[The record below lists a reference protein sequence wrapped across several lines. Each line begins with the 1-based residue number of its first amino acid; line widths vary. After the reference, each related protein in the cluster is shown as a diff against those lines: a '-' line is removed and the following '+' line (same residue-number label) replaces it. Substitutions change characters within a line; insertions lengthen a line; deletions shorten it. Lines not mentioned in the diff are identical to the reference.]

1 MDARAHDVNLHAMTD
16 HEPSRNFNHP
26 RATPLAVA
34 QHAISLERAGDPQ
47 AALEMLLDRIG
58 TGVKARLVLHTASN
72 LAATYAD
79 FDVSS
84 LSEPGLLN
92 LLNNPTV
99 DRAALAQ
106 IAMFKAMS
114 RWPLI
119 NIIGTGETGTWDI
132 AAKLFLEAAGE
143 IADDAL
149 FITALETDTVQAF
162 NLELLLIAVRTNLL
176 NEPERLEHAPVAR
189 IALAITRQVEL
200 NEAVWLQSNSE
211 TAGLENLPS
220 GAAKSMLN
228 ALYEGTN
235 YTDDK
240 AYSLPTFGTVTDAVS
255 MKVGA
260 QYADAPYP
268 RWASLNIPEAG
279 GRLTIARRLSNDNR
293 LHTIKRPSVLI
304 AGCGTGQ
311 HAIISALGYGPKS
324 TVLGVDLS
332 RTSLSYAARMTKT
345 FAVKNLTL
353 AQGDIL
359 DIDSLDRTFDIIE
372 SIGVL
377 HHTADPMESW
387 RRLLNVLKPG
397 GLMAVG
403 VYSATAR
410 AGLSEYRAGLDH
422 TEPPSDNVIRTLRHN
437 MIRAPQNDFER
448 SIIQSADFNTLSNLR
463 DLLFNVHEIPL
474 TLHEIRDFI
483 DLQGLRF
490 LGFDASPATTTRFI
504 DAKGHDKLSDLDA
517 WIAFEGKNSD
527 AFEAMYVFWV
537 QALA

>member
-1 MDARAHDVNLHAMTD
+1 
-16 HEPSRNFNHP
+16 
-26 RATPLAVA
+26 
-34 QHAISLERAGDPQ
+34 
-47 AALEMLLDRIG
+47 MLLDRIG

-119 NIIGTGETGTWDI
+119 NIIGTGETGTWGI
-132 AAKLFLEAAGE
+132 AAKLFLDTAGE

-149 FITALETDTVQAF
+149 FITALETDTVQDF

-176 NEPERLEHAPVAR
+176 HEPERLEHAPVAR

-200 NEAVWLQSNSE
+200 NEAVWLQSDSE
-211 TAGLENLPS
+211 TAGLKNLPS
-220 GAAKSMLN
+220 GVAKSMLN

-240 AYSLPTFGTVTDAVS
+240 AYSLPTFGTITDAVS

-268 RWASLNIPEAG
+268 RWTSLNIPEAG

-387 RRLLNVLKPG
+387 RQLLNVLKPG
-397 GLMAVG
+397 GSG
-403 VYSATAR
+403 PRR
-410 AGLSEYRAGLDH
+410 ASQR
-422 TEPPSDNVIRTLRHN
+422 
-437 MIRAPQNDFER
+437 Q
-448 SIIQSADFNTLSNLR
+448 R
-463 DLLFNVHEIPL
+463 D
-474 TLHEIRDFI
+474 
-483 DLQGLRF
+483 
-490 LGFDASPATTTRFI
+490 
-504 DAKGHDKLSDLDA
+504 
-517 WIAFEGKNSD
+517 
-527 AFEAMYVFWV
+527 
-537 QALA
+537 

>member
-1 MDARAHDVNLHAMTD
+1 MDACAHDVSLHAMTD

-58 TGVKARLVLHTASN
+58 TGVKARLVLRTASN

-79 FDVSS
+79 FDVST

-132 AAKLFLEAAGE
+132 AAKLFLDAAGE

-176 NEPERLEHAPVAR
+176 QEPERLEHAPVAS
-189 IALAITRQVEL
+189 IALAITRQVKL
-200 NEAVWLQSNSE
+200 NEAVWPQSNSE
-211 TAGLENLPS
+211 TVGLENLSS
-220 GAAKSMLN
+220 GTAKSMLN
-228 ALYEGTN
+228 ALYEGAN
-235 YTDDK
+235 YTDDE
-240 AYSLPTFGTVTDAVS
+240 AHALPTFGTITDKVS
-255 MKVGA
+255 MKIGA

-268 RWASLNIPEAG
+268 RWTSLNVPEAS
-279 GRLTIARRLSNDNR
+279 GRLTMARSLSNDNR
-293 LHTIKRPSVLI
+293 LHSVKRPSVLI

-311 HAIISALGYGPKS
+311 HAIVSALGYGPKS
-324 TVLGVDLS
+324 SVLGVDLS

-359 DIDSLDRTFDIIE
+359 DIDSLGRTFDIIE

-387 RRLLNVLKPG
+387 RQLLNVLKPS

-403 VYSATAR
+403 VYSASAR
-410 AGLSEYRAGLDH
+410 AGLSKYRAGLDH

-504 DAKGHDKLSDLDA
+504 DAKGHDALGDLDA

>member
-1 MDARAHDVNLHAMTD
+1 MDARAHDVSLHAMTD

-132 AAKLFLEAAGE
+132 AAKLFLDAAGE

-176 NEPERLEHAPVAR
+176 HEPERLEHAPVAR

-200 NEAVWLQSNSE
+200 NEAVWLQSDSE

-240 AYSLPTFGTVTDAVS
+240 AYSLPTFGTITDAVS

-268 RWASLNIPEAG
+268 RWTSLNIPEAG

-387 RRLLNVLKPG
+387 RQLLNVLKPG

-410 AGLSEYRAGLDH
+410 AGLSKYRAGLDH

-504 DAKGHDKLSDLDA
+504 GAKGHDALSDLDA

>member
-1 MDARAHDVNLHAMTD
+1 
-16 HEPSRNFNHP
+16 
-26 RATPLAVA
+26 
-34 QHAISLERAGDPQ
+34 
-47 AALEMLLDRIG
+47 
-58 TGVKARLVLHTASN
+58 
-72 LAATYAD
+72 
-79 FDVSS
+79 
-84 LSEPGLLN
+84 
-92 LLNNPTV
+92 
-99 DRAALAQ
+99 
-106 IAMFKAMS
+106 
-114 RWPLI
+114 
-119 NIIGTGETGTWDI
+119 
-132 AAKLFLEAAGE
+132 
-143 IADDAL
+143 
-149 FITALETDTVQAF
+149 
-162 NLELLLIAVRTNLL
+162 
-176 NEPERLEHAPVAR
+176 
-189 IALAITRQVEL
+189 L
-200 NEAVWLQSNSE
+200 NEAVWLQSDSE
-211 TAGLENLPS
+211 TAGLVNLPS

-228 ALYEGTN
+228 ALYEGTD

-240 AYSLPTFGTVTDAVS
+240 AYSLPTFGTITDEVS

-268 RWASLNIPEAG
+268 RWTSLNIPKAG
-279 GRLTIARRLSNDNR
+279 GRLTIARNLSNDNR

-387 RRLLNVLKPG
+387 RQLLNVLKPG
-397 GLMAVG
+397 GLMAIG

-410 AGLSEYRAGLDH
+410 AGLSKYRAGLDH

-474 TLHEIRDFI
+474 TLHEIRNFI

-490 LGFDASPATTTRFI
+490 LCFDASPATTTRFI
-504 DAKGHDKLSDLDA
+504 DAKGHDALSDLDA

>member
-1 MDARAHDVNLHAMTD
+1 MDARAHDVSLHAMTD

-119 NIIGTGETGTWDI
+119 NIIGTGEAGTWDI
-132 AAKLFLEAAGE
+132 AAKLFLDAAGE

-176 NEPERLEHAPVAR
+176 HEPERLEHAPVAR

-200 NEAVWLQSNSE
+200 NEAVWLQSDSE
-211 TAGLENLPS
+211 TTGLENLPS
-220 GAAKSMLN
+220 GAAKSILN

-240 AYSLPTFGTVTDAVS
+240 AYSLPTFGTITDAVS

-268 RWASLNIPEAG
+268 RWTSLNIPEAG

-387 RRLLNVLKPG
+387 RQLLNVLKPG

-410 AGLSEYRAGLDH
+410 AGLSKYRAGLDH
-422 TEPPSDNVIRTLRHN
+422 TEPPSNNVIRTLRHN
-437 MIRAPQNDFER
+437 MIREPQNDFER

-474 TLHEIRDFI
+474 TLREIRDFI
-483 DLQGLRF
+483 DLQGLQF

-504 DAKGHDKLSDLDA
+504 DAKGHDALSDLDA

>member
-1 MDARAHDVNLHAMTD
+1 MDARAHDVSLHAMTD

-58 TGVKARLVLHTASN
+58 TGVKARLVLRTASN

-132 AAKLFLEAAGE
+132 AAKLFLDAAGE

-176 NEPERLEHAPVAR
+176 QEPERLEHAPVAS

-200 NEAVWLQSNSE
+200 NEAVWLQSDSE

-228 ALYEGTN
+228 ALYEGTD

-240 AYSLPTFGTVTDAVS
+240 AYSLPTFGTITDEVS

-268 RWASLNIPEAG
+268 RWTSLNIPEAG
-279 GRLTIARRLSNDNR
+279 GRLTIARSLSNDNR

-387 RRLLNVLKPG
+387 RQLLNVLKPG
-397 GLMAVG
+397 GLMAIG

-410 AGLSEYRAGLDH
+410 AGLSKYRAGLDH

-504 DAKGHDKLSDLDA
+504 DAKGHDALGDLDA

>member
-1 MDARAHDVNLHAMTD
+1 MDARAHDVSLRAMTD
-16 HEPSRNFNHP
+16 HEPSRNFNHR

-58 TGVKARLVLHTASN
+58 TGVNARLVLRTASN

-79 FDVSS
+79 FNVSS

-99 DRAALAQ
+99 DRASLAQ

-119 NIIGTGETGTWDI
+119 KIIGTGETETWDI
-132 AAKLFLEAAGE
+132 AAGLFLDAAEE

-162 NLELLLIAVRTNLL
+162 NLELLLIAVRTKLL
-176 NEPERLEHAPVAR
+176 QKPERLENTPVAS

-200 NEAVWLQSNSE
+200 NEAVWLQSDSE

-228 ALYEGTN
+228 ALYEGAN
-235 YTDDK
+235 YTDDE
-240 AYSLPTFGTVTDAVS
+240 AHSIPTFGTITDEVS

-260 QYADAPYP
+260 QYANAPYP
-268 RWASLNIPEAG
+268 RWTSLNVPEAS
-279 GRLTIARRLSNDNR
+279 GRLTMARSLSNDNR
-293 LHTIKRPSVLI
+293 LHRIKRPGVLI

-311 HAIISALGYGPKS
+311 HAIVSALGYGPKS
-324 TVLGVDLS
+324 SVLGVDLS

-387 RRLLNVLKPG
+387 RQLLNVLKPR

-403 VYSATAR
+403 VYSASAR
-410 AGLSEYRAGLDH
+410 AGLSKYRAGLDH
-422 TEPPSDNVIRTLRHN
+422 TEPPSDDMIRTLRHN
-437 MIRAPQNDFER
+437 MICAPQNDFER

-474 TLHEIRDFI
+474 TLLEIRDFI
-483 DLQGLRF
+483 DQQGLRF
-490 LGFDASPATTTRFI
+490 LCFDASPATTARFI
-504 DAKGHDKLSDLDA
+504 DAKGHNALGDLDA
-517 WIAFEGKNSD
+517 WIAFEGENSD